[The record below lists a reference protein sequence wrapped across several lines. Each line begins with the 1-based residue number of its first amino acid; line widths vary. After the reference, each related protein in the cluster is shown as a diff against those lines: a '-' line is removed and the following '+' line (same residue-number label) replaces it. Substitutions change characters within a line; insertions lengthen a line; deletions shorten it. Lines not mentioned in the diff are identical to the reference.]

1 MRGDCTVANFSLSV
15 PQHSALDY
23 QSHCESWML
32 PVMSDFLWF
41 VDKRHCNFTALLFAA
56 SELCSTVF
64 R

>member
-1 MRGDCTVANFSLSV
+1 MMGDCTVANFSLSML
-15 PQHSALDY
+15 QHSALDY
-23 QSHCESWML
+23 QSHCESQML
-32 PVMSDFLWF
+32 PIMSVLCF